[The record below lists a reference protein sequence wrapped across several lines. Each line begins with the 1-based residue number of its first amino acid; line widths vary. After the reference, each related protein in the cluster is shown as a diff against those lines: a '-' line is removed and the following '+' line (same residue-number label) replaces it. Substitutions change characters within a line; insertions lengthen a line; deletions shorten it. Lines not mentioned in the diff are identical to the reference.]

1 MTRLIITGMALV
13 IAMAAQPA
21 GANTSLTIMT
31 YNIHHGRGLDGE
43 VDLERLARVIRAEAP
58 DVVCLQEVDRGM
70 DRTDG
75 LDMPAFFAAALDMEV
90 VYQTNLRIGEGEYG
104 NATLSRYPITDYAD
118 WSLPGPEGVEPRG
131 CLKIT
136 IDVNGVP
143 VHVLNTHMGLDEEER
158 KAQAGSI
165 LDRMPAGHVILTGD
179 VNEETGAPA
188 INAFLEVFQDTFHYH
203 SGDVEYTFRADDPQ
217 RRIDYILATSQLNVL
232 SSRVIATEEARIAS
246 DHLPYVAA
254 VTVPDAPE
262 SAADRGV
269 FGVDDERVDEA
280 LGEEHP

>member
-1 MTRLIITGMALV
+1 MRSLTIAASAII

-21 GANTSLTIMT
+21 AAGTSLTIMT

-43 VDLERLARVIRAEAP
+43 VDLERLARVIRAEGP

-90 VYQTNLRIGEGEYG
+90 VYQTNLRRGEGEYG
-104 NATLSRYPITDYAD
+104 NATLSRYPITDYED

-136 IDVNGVP
+136 IEVDGVP
-143 VHVLNTHMGLDEEER
+143 VHVLNTHMGLNEDER

-165 LDRMPAGHVILTGD
+165 LDRMPDGPVILAGD

-188 INAFLEVFQDTFHYH
+188 INAFLEVFQDTFDYNT
-203 SGDVEYTFRADDPQ
+203 GDVEYTIRADDPR
-217 RRIDYILATSQLNVL
+217 RRIDYILATSHLDVL
-232 SSRVIATEEARIAS
+232 SSRVIATEEAQIAS

-254 VTVPDAPE
+254 VSVPDPPE

-269 FGVDDERVDEA
+269 FGVDDERVEEA

>member
-1 MTRLIITGMALV
+1 MRLLTIAASAII

-21 GANTSLTIMT
+21 GADTSLTIMT

-43 VDLERLARVIRAEAP
+43 VDLERLAQVIRAEDP

-104 NATLSRYPITDYAD
+104 NATLSRYPITDHED
-118 WSLPGPEGVEPRG
+118 WSLPGPEEAEPRG
-131 CLKIT
+131 CLKTT
-136 IDVNGVP
+136 IDVNGVA

-165 LDRMPAGHVILTGD
+165 LDRMPDGPVILAGD

-188 INAFLEVFQDTFHYH
+188 INAFLEVFQDTFTQHT
-203 SGDVEYTFRADDPQ
+203 GDVEYTFRADDPR
-217 RRIDYILATSQLNVL
+217 RRIDYILATPHLDVL
-232 SSRVIATEEARIAS
+232 SSRVIASEEAQIAS

-254 VTVPDAPE
+254 VSVPDLPE

-269 FGVDDERVDEA
+269 FGVDDERVEEA
-280 LGEEHP
+280 VGEEHP

>member
-1 MTRLIITGMALV
+1 MTRLIIAGMAII

-21 GANTSLTIMT
+21 RSDTSLTIMT

-43 VDLERLARVIRAEAP
+43 VDLERLARVVRAEAP

-70 DRTDG
+70 ERTDG
-75 LDMPAFFAAALDMEV
+75 VDMPSFFAAALDMEV

-104 NATLSRYPITDYAD
+104 NATLSRYPITDHKD
-118 WSLPGPEGVEPRG
+118 WSLPGPEEAEPRG
-131 CLKIT
+131 CLKTT
-136 IDVNGVP
+136 IEVNGVS
-143 VHVLNTHMGLDEEER
+143 VHVLNTHMGLNEEER

-165 LDRMPAGHVILTGD
+165 LDRLPEGPVILAGD

-188 INAFLEVFQDTFHYH
+188 INAFLGVFQDTFHYRSRDIEH
-203 SGDVEYTFRADDPQ
+203 TFHADEAR
-217 RRIDYILATSQLNVL
+217 RRIDYILASRHLDVL
-232 SSRVIATEEARIAS
+232 SSRVIASDEARIAS

-254 VTVPDAPE
+254 VSVPDPPQ

-269 FGVDDERVDEA
+269 FGVRHEQIEEQV
-280 LGEEHP
+280 GEEHP